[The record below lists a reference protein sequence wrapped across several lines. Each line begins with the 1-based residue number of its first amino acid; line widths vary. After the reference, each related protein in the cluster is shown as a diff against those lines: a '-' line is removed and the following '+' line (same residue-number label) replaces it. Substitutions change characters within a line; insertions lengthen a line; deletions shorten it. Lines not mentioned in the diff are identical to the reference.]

1 MSKQTDASISVGTES
16 NSRPCG
22 GCDKVAVKNR
32 YADCGQESCKA
43 FHRLPQSPFLSPS
56 SALYRHQ
63 RSAASRCTSTLSCKD
78 DRSYYITTPIFYVNA
93 SPHLGHLYSAV
104 IADCLH
110 RYKLLQGFNSKFG
123 TGTDEH
129 GLKIQQA
136 AEAAGK
142 DPLNFCTDVSE
153 RFKHLFNSCNISY
166 TDYIRT
172 TEQRH
177 HQAVKH
183 FWSVL
188 WNKGLIYKGSYEGW
202 YSTQDESFLTSL
214 QVGDALDSSGKEIK
228 VSLESG
234 HKVEWMKEE
243 NYMFRLSAFRSQ
255 LLDWLRGNPRAIQP
269 ELFSQIVQQVL
280 QEDLA
285 DLSVSRQRSRLQW
298 GIPVPGDAE
307 QTIYVWLDALVN
319 YLTVAGYPD
328 KHDQWWNVAHHIVG
342 KDILKFHAIYWPAF
356 LLGAGLPLPQTIYV
370 HSHWTSGGKKMSK
383 SVGNVV
389 DPVECSQKFTIDG
402 IRYFLLRQCIP
413 ESDSDYTDDKVRKLL
428 NAELADT
435 LGGLLNRCTAPALNP
450 AQVYPAFC
458 PQSFPYEQGG
468 RAVVEDYHM
477 LDSVKNLP
485 AVVEQHYESMHV
497 YKALEAIIA
506 CVRKTNGFVQRHA
519 PWKLDRRDSEDQR
532 WLDTILHVSFECL
545 RIYGTLL
552 QPIVPGISNILLS
565 RLGVQ
570 PGERSLAD
578 VNFLPRH
585 QGMDCPFEGRA
596 LGSDSGVLF
605 TRLENP
611 NLDKQSPKK
620 TKKADKLK

>member
-1 MSKQTDASISVGTES
+1 MRTPFLFVT
-16 NSRPCG
+16 R
-22 GCDKVAVKNR
+22 
-32 YADCGQESCKA
+32 SCKA
-43 FHRLPQSPFLSPS
+43 VHRLQQSSFLSPI
-56 SALYRHQ
+56 SALSSHQ
-63 RSAASRCTSTLSCKD
+63 RIAVLRNTSTHFCKE

-110 RYKLLQGFNSKFG
+110 RYKLLQGFNSKFA

-142 DPLNFCTDVSE
+142 DPLTFCTDVSE

-172 TEQRH
+172 TEQAH
-177 HQAVKH
+177 CQAVKH

-188 WNKGLIYKGSYEGW
+188 CNKGLIYKGSYEGW
-202 YSTQDESFLTSL
+202 YSTQDESFLTAS
-214 QVGDALDSSGKEIK
+214 QVGHAWDSSGKEIK

-255 LLDWLRGNPRAIQP
+255 LLDWLGGNPGAIQP
-269 ELFSQIVQQVL
+269 ERFYQAVLQWL
-280 QEDLA
+280 QEDLP

-328 KHDQWWNVAHHIVG
+328 KHSQWWNVAHHIVG

-370 HSHWTSGGKKMSK
+370 HSHWTVGGKKMSK
-383 SVGNVV
+383 SLGNVV
-389 DPVECSQKFTIDG
+389 DPLERSQIFTTDG
-402 IRYFLLRQCIP
+402 MRYFLLRQGVP
-413 ESDSDYTDDKVRKLL
+413 DSDSDYTDNKVIKLL
-428 NAELADT
+428 NAELADS
-435 LGGLLNRCTAPALNP
+435 LGGLLNRCTAPAINP
-450 AQVYPAFC
+450 AQVYPSFC
-458 PQSFPYEQGG
+458 PQSLPSQQGG

-477 LDSVKNLP
+477 LDAVKNLP

-497 YKALEAIIA
+497 YKALEAISA
-506 CVRKTNGFVQRHA
+506 CVRQTNGFVQRHA
-519 PWKLDRRDSEDQR
+519 PWKLDRRDSKDQH
-532 WLDTILHVSFECL
+532 WLDTIIHVSLECL

-552 QPIVPGISNILLS
+552 QPIVPEISNKLLS

-570 PGERSLAD
+570 PGERSWAD
-578 VNFLPRH
+578 VNFLPRYK
-585 QGMDCPFEGRA
+585 GMDCPFEGRA

-605 TRLENP
+605 SRLESQNI
-611 NLDKQSPKK
+611 DKQKPKK
-620 TKKADKLK
+620 TKKAEHLK

>member
-1 MSKQTDASISVGTES
+1 MRTPFLFV
-16 NSRPCG
+16 SR
-22 GCDKVAVKNR
+22 
-32 YADCGQESCKA
+32 SCKA
-43 FHRLPQSPFLSPS
+43 FHKLQQSPFFSPF
-56 SALYRHQ
+56 SALSRHQ
-63 RSAASRCTSTLSCKD
+63 RIAVLRHSSNHSCEDYKH
-78 DRSYYITTPIFYVNA
+78 YYITTPIFYVNA

-110 RYKLLQGFNSKFG
+110 RYKLLQGFNSKFA

-142 DPLNFCTDVSE
+142 DPLTFCTDVSE

-177 HQAVKH
+177 RRAVEH

-188 WNKGLIYKGSYEGW
+188 CDKGLIYKGSYEGW
-202 YSTQDESFLTSL
+202 YSTQDESFLTPS

-255 LLDWLRGNPRAIQP
+255 LLDWLRANPRAVQP
-269 ELFSQIVQQVL
+269 ERFYHAVL
-280 QEDLA
+280 QWLQEELP

-328 KHDQWWNVAHHIVG
+328 EHDQWWNTAHHIVG

-370 HSHWTSGGKKMSK
+370 HSHWTVGGKKMSK
-383 SVGNVV
+383 SLGNVV
-389 DPVECSQKFTIDG
+389 DPLERSQMFTTDG
-402 IRYFLLRQCIP
+402 MRYFLLRQGVP
-413 ESDSDYTDDKVRKLL
+413 DSDCDYTDVKVIKLL
-428 NAELADT
+428 NAELADS

-450 AQVYPAFC
+450 AQVYPSFC
-458 PQSFPYEQGG
+458 PQSFPREQKG

-477 LDSVKNLP
+477 LDAVRNLP
-485 AVVEQHYESMHV
+485 AVVEQHYENMHV
-497 YKALEAIIA
+497 YKALEAIAA

-519 PWKLDRRDSEDQR
+519 PWKLDKRDSEDQR
-532 WLDTILHVSFECL
+532 WLDTIIHVSLECL

-552 QPIVPGISNILLS
+552 QPVVPGISDKLLS
-565 RLGVQ
+565 RLGVR
-570 PGERSLAD
+570 PGERSWAD
-578 VNFLPRH
+578 VNFLPRF
-585 QGMDCPFEGRA
+585 QGMVCPFEGRA

-605 TRLENP
+605 SRLENL
-611 NLDKQSPKK
+611 NLDKQKPKESK
-620 TKKADKLK
+620 TANTK

>member
-1 MSKQTDASISVGTES
+1 MGTPVFVT
-16 NSRPCG
+16 R
-22 GCDKVAVKNR
+22 
-32 YADCGQESCKA
+32 SCKA
-43 FHRLPQSPFLSPS
+43 VHTLQKSQFFSPV
-56 SALYRHQ
+56 SAVWRHQ
-63 RSAASRCTSTLSCKD
+63 RIGVLRYTSTHVCKD

-93 SPHLGHLYSAV
+93 APHLGHLYSAV
-104 IADCLH
+104 MADCLH
-110 RYKLLQGFNSKFG
+110 RYKLLKGFNSKFA

-142 DPLNFCTDVSE
+142 DPLIFCADVSE
-153 RFKHLFNSCNISY
+153 RFKHLFSSCNISY

-172 TEQRH
+172 TERRH
-177 HQAVKH
+177 HEAVKH

-202 YSTQDESFLTSL
+202 YSTQDESFLTPK
-214 QVGDALDSSGKEIK
+214 QVGDALDSTGKEIK

-255 LLDWLRGNPRAIQP
+255 LLDWLKGNPRAIQP
-269 ELFSQIVQQVL
+269 ERFYRAVLQSL
-280 QEDLA
+280 QEDLP

-328 KHDQWWNVAHHIVG
+328 KHNQWWNVAHHIIG
-342 KDILKFHAIYWPAF
+342 KDILQFHAIYWPSF
-356 LLGAGLPLPQTIYV
+356 LLGAGLPLPQTIHV
-370 HSHWTSGGKKMSK
+370 HSHWTVGGKKMSK
-383 SVGNVV
+383 SLGNVV
-389 DPVECSQKFTIDG
+389 DPLERSQMFTTDG
-402 IRYFLLRQCIP
+402 MRYFLLRQGVP
-413 ESDSDYTDDKVRKLL
+413 DSDCDYTDNKVIKVL
-428 NAELADT
+428 NADLADS

-450 AQVYPAFC
+450 AQVYSSFC
-458 PQSFPYEQGG
+458 PQFFSSEQRG

-477 LDSVKNLP
+477 LEDVKNLP

-497 YKALEAIIA
+497 YKALEAIGA
-506 CVRKTNGFVQRHA
+506 CVRQTNGFVHRHA
-519 PWKLDRRDSEDQR
+519 PWKLDNRDSEAQR
-532 WLDTILHVSFECL
+532 WLNTIIHVSLECL

-552 QPIVPGISNILLS
+552 QPIVPEISNKLLS
-565 RLGVQ
+565 RLGVR
-570 PGERSLAD
+570 PDERSWAD
-578 VNFLPRH
+578 LNFLPRY

-596 LGSDSGVLF
+596 LGSHSGVLF
-605 TRLENP
+605 SRLETHNV
-611 NLDKQSPKK
+611 DKQKPKK
-620 TKKADKLK
+620 TKKLK

>member
-1 MSKQTDASISVGTES
+1 MRTPSLLVT
-16 NSRPCG
+16 R
-22 GCDKVAVKNR
+22 
-32 YADCGQESCKA
+32 SCKA
-43 FHRLPQSPFLSPS
+43 IHRLQQSAFASPV
-56 SALYRHQ
+56 SAVYRHQ
-63 RSAASRCTSTLSCKD
+63 TISVLRNSSTISCKD

-110 RYKLLQGFNSKFG
+110 RYKLLQGFNSKFA

-142 DPLNFCTDVSE
+142 DPLTFCTDVSE
-153 RFKHLFNSCNISY
+153 RFKHLFNRCNISY

-202 YSTQDESFLTSL
+202 YSTQDESFLTAL
-214 QVGDALDSSGKEIK
+214 QVGDAVDSSGNEIK

-255 LLDWLRGNPRAIQP
+255 LLDWLKGNPRAIQP
-269 ELFSQIVQQVL
+269 EIFYQVVLKWL
-280 QEDLA
+280 QEDLP

-328 KHDQWWNVAHHIVG
+328 IHNQSWNVAHHIVG
-342 KDILKFHAIYWPAF
+342 KDILKFHAVYWPAF

-370 HSHWTSGGKKMSK
+370 HSHWTVGGKKMSK
-383 SVGNVV
+383 SLGNVV
-389 DPVECSQKFTIDG
+389 DPLERSKQFTTDG
-402 IRYFLLRQCIP
+402 MRYFLLRQGVP
-413 ESDSDYTDDKVRKLL
+413 DSDSDYTDDKAFKLL
-428 NAELADT
+428 NAELADS

-450 AQVYPAFC
+450 AQVYTAFC
-458 PQSFPYEQGG
+458 PQSFPSEQGG
-468 RAVVEDYHM
+468 RAVGEDYHM
-477 LDSVKNLP
+477 LEAVKNLP

-497 YKALEAIIA
+497 YKALEAISA
-506 CVRKTNGFVQRHA
+506 CVRQTNGFVQRHA
-519 PWKLDRRDSEDQR
+519 PWKLERSDITDQR
-532 WLDTILHVSFECL
+532 WLDTIIHVSLECL

-552 QPIVPGISNILLS
+552 QPVVPEISDKLLS

-570 PGERSLAD
+570 PGERGLAD
-578 VNFLPRH
+578 VNFLPKIR
-585 QGMDCPFEGRA
+585 GMDCPFEGRV
-596 LGSDSGVLF
+596 LGSDTGVLF
-605 TRLENP
+605 TRLEN
-611 NLDKQSPKK
+611 LDRDKQNPKK
-620 TKKADKLK
+620 TKKAKK

>member
-1 MSKQTDASISVGTES
+1 MMRTPFLFVTRSCQ
-16 NSRPCG
+16 
-22 GCDKVAVKNR
+22 AV
-32 YADCGQESCKA
+32 
-43 FHRLPQSPFLSPS
+43 HRLQQNPFFSPV
-56 SALYRHQ
+56 SALSRHQ
-63 RSAASRCTSTLSCKD
+63 RISALRYTSTHFCKD

-110 RYKLLQGFNSKFG
+110 RYKLLQGFNSKFA

-142 DPLNFCTDVSE
+142 DPLTFCTDVSE
-153 RFKHLFNSCNISY
+153 KFKHLFGSCNISY

-177 HQAVKH
+177 RHAVEH

-188 WNKGLIYKGSYEGW
+188 RNKGLIYKGSYEGW
-202 YSTQDESFLTSL
+202 YSTQDESFLTAS
-214 QVGDALDSSGKEIK
+214 QVADALDSQGTEIK
-228 VSLESG
+228 VSQDSG

-243 NYMFRLSAFRSQ
+243 NYMFRLSAFRPQ
-255 LLDWLRGNPRAIQP
+255 LLDWLRENPRAVQP
-269 ELFSQIVQQVL
+269 EHFYQSVL
-280 QEDLA
+280 QWLQDDLP

-298 GIPVPGDAE
+298 GIPVPGDNE

-356 LLGAGLPLPQTIYV
+356 LLGAGLPLPQTIHV
-370 HSHWTSGGKKMSK
+370 HSHWTVGGKKMSK
-383 SVGNVV
+383 SLGNVV
-389 DPVECSQKFTIDG
+389 DPLERSQMFTTDG
-402 IRYFLLRQCIP
+402 MRYFLLRQGVP
-413 ESDSDYTDDKVRKLL
+413 DSDCDYTDNKVTKLL
-428 NAELADT
+428 NAELADS

-450 AQVYPAFC
+450 AQVYPLFC
-458 PQSFPYEQGG
+458 PQLFRREQGG

-477 LDSVKNLP
+477 LDAVKNLP
-485 AVVEQHYESMHV
+485 TVVEQHYESMHV
-497 YKALEAIIA
+497 YKALEAISA
-506 CVRKTNGFVQRHA
+506 CVRLTNGFVQRHA
-519 PWKLDRRDSEDQR
+519 PWKLDRSDSKDQH
-532 WLDTILHVSFECL
+532 WLDTIIHVSLECL

-552 QPIVPGISNILLS
+552 QPIVPEISNKLLS

-570 PGERSLAD
+570 PGERSWAD
-578 VNFLPRH
+578 VNFLPRY

-605 TRLENP
+605 SRLESEKA
-611 NLDKQSPKK
+611 DKRKPTK
-620 TKKADKLK
+620 TKKAAN

>member
-1 MSKQTDASISVGTES
+1 MRTSLLFVTRSCA
-16 NSRPCG
+16 
-22 GCDKVAVKNR
+22 AV
-32 YADCGQESCKA
+32 
-43 FHRLPQSPFLSPS
+43 HRLQQSPFFSPV
-56 SALYRHQ
+56 SALWRHISSQ
-63 RSAASRCTSTLSCKD
+63 SCRD
-78 DRSYYITTPIFYVNA
+78 DRRSFYVTTPIFYVNA

-110 RYKLLQGFNSKFG
+110 RYKLLQGFNSQFA

-142 DPLNFCTDVSE
+142 DPLTFCTDVSE

-177 HQAVKH
+177 RQAVKH

-202 YSTQDESFLTSL
+202 YSTQDESFLTES
-214 QVGDALDSSGKEIK
+214 QVASALDSSGKEIK

-255 LLDWLRGNPRAIQP
+255 LLDWLRESPRAVQP
-269 ELFSQIVQQVL
+269 ERFHRDALLWL
-280 QEDLA
+280 QEDLP

-298 GIPVPGDAE
+298 GIPVPGDPE

-328 KHDQWWNVAHHIVG
+328 KHEQRWNVAHHIVG
-342 KDILKFHAIYWPAF
+342 KDIMKFHAIYWPAF

-370 HSHWTSGGKKMSK
+370 HSHWTVGGKKMSK
-383 SVGNVV
+383 SLGNVV
-389 DPVECSQKFTIDG
+389 DPLECSKTFTTDG
-402 IRYFLLRQCIP
+402 LRYFLLRQGVP
-413 ESDSDYTDDKVRKLL
+413 DSDCDYTDDKVFKLL
-428 NAELADT
+428 NAELADS

-450 AQVYPAFC
+450 DQVYPSFY
-458 PQSFPYEQGG
+458 PQSFHSEQGG
-468 RAVVEDYHM
+468 RAVAEDYHM
-477 LDSVKNLP
+477 VEAVKSLP
-485 AVVEQHYESMHV
+485 AVVQQHYESMHV
-497 YKALEAIIA
+497 YKALEAISA
-506 CVRKTNGFVQRHA
+506 CVRQTNGFVQRHA
-519 PWKLDRRDSEDQR
+519 PWKLDKRDSRDQQ
-532 WLDTILHVSFECL
+532 WLHTIVHVTFECL
-545 RIYGTLL
+545 RVYGTLL
-552 QPIVPGISNILLS
+552 QPVVPGISNKLLS
-565 RLGVQ
+565 RISVK
-570 PGERSLAD
+570 PDERSWEHA
-578 VNFLPRH
+578 NFLPRF
-585 QGMDCPFEGRA
+585 QGLDCPFEGRE

-605 TRLENP
+605 SRLERQNI
-611 NLDKQSPKK
+611 DKQKPKK
-620 TKKADKLK
+620 AKKLK

>member
-1 MSKQTDASISVGTES
+1 MRSSFLFVT
-16 NSRPCG
+16 R
-22 GCDKVAVKNR
+22 
-32 YADCGQESCKA
+32 SCKA
-43 FHRLPQSPFLSPS
+43 LHRLQPFSAQRIPVLRYRSTHS
-56 SALYRHQ
+56 SRE
-63 RSAASRCTSTLSCKD
+63 

-104 IADCLH
+104 LADCLH
-110 RYKLLQGFNSKFG
+110 RYKLLQGFNSKFA

-142 DPLNFCTDVSE
+142 DPLTFCTEVSE
-153 RFKHLFNSCNISY
+153 RFKHLFSSCNVSC
-166 TDYIRT
+166 TDFIRT

-177 HQAVKH
+177 RQAVEH

-188 WNKGLIYKGSYEGW
+188 WNTGLIYKGSYEGW
-202 YSTQDESFLTSL
+202 YSTQDESFLTAS
-214 QVGDALDSSGKEIK
+214 QVADALDSSGKEIK

-255 LLDWLRGNPRAIQP
+255 LLDWLGGNPRAIQP
-269 ELFSQIVQQVL
+269 ERFHQEVLQWL
-280 QEDLA
+280 QEDLP

-319 YLTVAGYPD
+319 YLAVAGYPD

-370 HSHWTSGGKKMSK
+370 HSHWTVGGKKMSK
-383 SVGNVV
+383 SLGNVV
-389 DPVECSQKFTIDG
+389 DPLERSQMFTTDG
-402 IRYFLLRQCIP
+402 MRYFLLRQGVP
-413 ESDSDYTDDKVRKLL
+413 DSDCDYTDGKVIKLL
-428 NAELADT
+428 NAELADS

-450 AQVYPAFC
+450 AQVYPSFC
-458 PQSFPYEQGG
+458 PQSFPRDQEG

-477 LDSVKNLP
+477 LDAVRNLP

-497 YKALEAIIA
+497 YKALEAIGS
-506 CVRKTNGFVQRHA
+506 CVRQTNGFIQRHV
-519 PWKLDRRDSEDQR
+519 PWKLDRRDSKDQR
-532 WLDTILHVSFECL
+532 WLDTINHVSLECL

-552 QPIVPGISNILLS
+552 QPVVPGISDKLLS
-565 RLGVQ
+565 RLGVR
-570 PGERSLAD
+570 PGERSWAD
-578 VNFLPRH
+578 VSFLPRF
-585 QGMDCPFEGRA
+585 QGNDCPFEGRA

-605 TRLENP
+605 SRLESQ
-611 NLDKQSPKK
+611 NLDKQKPKK
-620 TKKADKLK
+620 TKKAANVK